1 MVPMIVHMERL
12 RSTTSPRQNMT
23 LPPFQGRCPHRL
35 PLDIEDVPTL
45 GLQACEDVSHLEA
58 TDTT

>member
-1 MVPMIVHMERL
+1 MVVRMERS
-12 RSTTSPRQNMT
+12 RDTTSPRRNVT

-35 PLDIEDVPTL
+35 SLHIEDVPAL
-45 GLQACEDVSHLEA
+45 SLQAREYVSHLEA